1 MPYMSL
7 REQRHLLRRY
17 LKQYRLERTP
27 AHRQAVQDTL
37 LHLDP
42 MHPAAPIMRLRYID
56 CRSWRATELRTYYCH
71 SRAFELETRAIDDL
85 LQVPEVQEA
94 ITKWEE
100 LAKIEYYN
108 GFNGKKA
115 CIEAIDEACT
125 LLVDFARSHSK
136 EDKK

>member
-85 LQVPEVQEA
+85 LQVPAFPRTCGGDPFDPTPEQMQRA
-94 ITKWEE
+94 FSPHMR
-100 LAKIEYYN
+100 
-108 GFNGKKA
+108 G
-115 CIEAIDEACT
+115 
-125 LLVDFARSHSK
+125 
-136 EDKK
+136 

>member
-85 LQVPEVQEA
+85 LQVPEVQEV

-100 LAKIEYYN
+100 TQRDA
-108 GFNGKKA
+108 
-115 CIEAIDEACT
+115 
-125 LLVDFARSHSK
+125 
-136 EDKK
+136 

>member
-94 ITKWEE
+94 ITKW
-100 LAKIEYYN
+100 
-108 GFNGKKA
+108 
-115 CIEAIDEACT
+115 
-125 LLVDFARSHSK
+125 
-136 EDKK
+136 

>member
-7 REQRHLLRRY
+7 REQRRLLRRY

-42 MHPAAPIMRLRYID
+42 MHPAAPIMRLRYIV

-100 LAKIEYYN
+100 A
-108 GFNGKKA
+108 
-115 CIEAIDEACT
+115 
-125 LLVDFARSHSK
+125 HS
-136 EDKK
+136 DT

>member
-42 MHPAAPIMRLRYID
+42 MHPAAPIMRLRYARVPQLAGD
-56 CRSWRATELRTYYCH
+56 GTAN
-71 SRAFELETRAIDDL
+71 L
-85 LQVPEVQEA
+85 LLPQQS
-94 ITKWEE
+94 
-100 LAKIEYYN
+100 L
-108 GFNGKKA
+108 
-115 CIEAIDEACT
+115 
-125 LLVDFARSHSK
+125 
-136 EDKK
+136 